1 MKTTRTRL
9 VSVALAASLF
19 ITACGGGS
27 STSEIPAVDNDPQ
40 PTTGTILLLLTD
52 KPTDELSEINVAIEG
67 AILIGGDNVDGQ
79 QVLYELEPGEM
90 PQTHNILDL
99 QHFNAPIALA
109 QVQPGIY
116 TKLRL
121 LISDIELV
129 DLEGNVLPNVAL
141 PANGKIDLL
150 DPNGI
155 EILPGRTLIIE
166 VDIEAD
172 KSFMAVGA
180 GNSGRYN
187 FRPVVKAEFM
197 DGDSG
202 EFPGDLDLARVEG
215 MATDIDYAAGTF
227 ALCSVEAPDNCV
239 NVATNMDTSIFGTD
253 GTVAAF
259 DMDALPDM
267 SPATV
272 IGTYSLDGGILLNA
286 VLLQIGPDVV
296 SKSGE
301 VVSEP
306 NAGQFLM
313 LTNPETEE
321 EIAVQLQDGT
331 LFFDEL
337 GQLGPEAVVL
347 GADLSVEGVVS
358 ADVLNAALVFVT
370 PPDEDQISGTIS
382 VIEEGAVDTFTVTT
396 DSGDFVVTLV
406 DGHYILL
413 VDVTGSTV
421 TMGTFPTDLYV
432 GQVVDIFGTDTST
445 ETENLFEATE
455 VIVDVNASPPPP
467 AP

>member
-1 MKTTRTRL
+1 
-9 VSVALAASLF
+9 VALAASLI

-27 STSEIPAVDNDPQ
+27 STSEQPAANNDPQ
-40 PTTGTILLLLTD
+40 PTTGTVFLLLTD
-52 KPTDELSEINVAIEG
+52 KPTDELSEINIELEG
-67 AILIGGDNVDGQ
+67 AVLIGGENVDGQ

-99 QHFNAPIALA
+99 QHFNTPIALA

-116 TKLRL
+116 SKLRL

-129 DLEGNVLPNVAL
+129 DLQGNTLPNVAL

-150 DPNGI
+150 SPGGI

-180 GNSGRYN
+180 GKSGKYN

-197 DGDSG
+197 PGDSN
-202 EFPGDLDLARVEG
+202 EFPADLDLARVMG
-215 MATDIDYAAGTF
+215 TASNIDYDAGTF
-227 ALCSVEAPDNCV
+227 ALCSETTPDNCV
-239 NVATNMDTSIFGTD
+239 NVFVDKATTSIFGDD
-253 GTVAAF
+253 GLPATF
-259 DMDALPDM
+259 TIDDLMDMAPV
-267 SPATV
+267 TV

-286 VLLQIGPDVV
+286 VLLEIGGNAEMI
-296 SKSGE
+296 SGE
-301 VVSEP
+301 AVSLP
-306 NAGQFLM
+306 DTAGQFLM
-313 LTNPETEE
+313 VTNPTTDPVEQ
-321 EIAVQLQDGT
+321 IAVQLQEGT
-331 LFFDEL
+331 LYFDEL
-337 GQLGPEAVVL
+337 GQLGPGNVVL
-347 GADLSVEGVVS
+347 GADLDVEGVVN
-358 ADVLNAALVFVT
+358 ADILNAALVFVA

-382 VIEEGAVDTFTVTT
+382 VIEETATDTFTVTT
-396 DSGDFVVTLV
+396 DSGDYVVTLAA
-406 DGHYILL
+406 DHYILL

-421 TMGTFPTDLYV
+421 TMGTFDPDLYV
-432 GQVVDIFGTDTST
+432 GQIVDIFGTDVST
-445 ETENLFEATE
+445 DTENLFEATE